1 MNPGWPH
8 IYHPPVSAFQ
18 GLGLQACATHLAILM
33 LLSNVSKIVFQKT
46 FEVRKKRSRFAG
58 YLPLEPMVLT
68 AWLVFDDSWEM
79 LGAAG
84 EPVRGDSCLSF
95 MTEKF
100 KQCLSYLMSMS

>member
-1 MNPGWPH
+1 
-8 IYHPPVSAFQ
+8 
-18 GLGLQACATHLAILM
+18 M

-58 YLPLEPMVLT
+58 YLPLEPMVLA

-84 EPVRGDSCLSF
+84 EPVRGDGCLSF